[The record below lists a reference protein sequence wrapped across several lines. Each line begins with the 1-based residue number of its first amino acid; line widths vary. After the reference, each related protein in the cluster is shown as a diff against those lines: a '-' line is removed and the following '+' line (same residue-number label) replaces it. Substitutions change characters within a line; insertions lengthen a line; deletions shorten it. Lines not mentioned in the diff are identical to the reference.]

1 MREDAEKT
9 SGLLLVLALVFL
21 GGLSGIW
28 IWKKKAR
35 AGLHAHAAP
44 TSMFCVI
51 NCKMQARTLSAQ
63 RYCAAVP
70 RSA

>member
-35 AGLHAHAAP
+35 AGP
-44 TSMFCVI
+44 SC
-51 NCKMQARTLSAQ
+51 ARRANFDVL
-63 RYCAAVP
+63 RN
-70 RSA
+70 